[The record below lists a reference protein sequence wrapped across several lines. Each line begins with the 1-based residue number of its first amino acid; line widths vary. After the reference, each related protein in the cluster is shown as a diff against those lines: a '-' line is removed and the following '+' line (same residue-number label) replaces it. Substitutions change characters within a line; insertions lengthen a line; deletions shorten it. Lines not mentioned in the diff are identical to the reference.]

1 MHMTPYQP
9 IEVAERT
16 LSTSASTLDR
26 WHSLA
31 VEVAASEVR
40 GSCLLLQVKALW
52 VNGRRLSLAV
62 ICCIMTDMHRSLV

>member
-40 GSCLLLQVKALW
+40 GELPPFAGQSSLGERKAFVFGSHLLHH
-52 VNGRRLSLAV
+52 
-62 ICCIMTDMHRSLV
+62 D